1 MMTGIPPLLNKV
13 VEIEI
18 ESMLTYLGKAVRKI
32 YDRLPRKRPAQA
44 ASDIELRID
53 QFMVFAGVVKISGW
67 LLSQRRSLASL
78 QFLTSHGSRYPV
90 DNINQSSPD
99 VAAVMGATAGH
110 CRFDGRFQV
119 SQPSA
124 DIVAGTIVAEFDD
137 GSSESFANL
146 GTRNLGD
153 DPGHQLLH
161 KFLVQLSSMPSGA
174 ALEIG
179 SRARSGVTRR
189 QFAAGVVGVHGNGHP
204 RRRQRRR
211 RGRCA

>member
-1 MMTGIPPLLNKV
+1 
-13 VEIEI
+13 
-18 ESMLTYLGKAVRKI
+18 MLTYLGKAVRKI
-32 YDRLPRKRPAQA
+32 YDLLPRKKPTPAE
-44 ASDIELRID
+44 SDIELRID

-67 LLSQRRSLASL
+67 LFSERRSLTSL
-78 QFLTSHGSRYPV
+78 HFLTSHGSRYPI

-99 VAAVMGATAGH
+99 VAAVMGALANH

-153 DPGHQLLH
+153 DPGHRLLH

-174 ALEIG
+174 A
-179 SRARSGVTRR
+179 
-189 QFAAGVVGVHGNGHP
+189 
-204 RRRQRRR
+204 
-211 RGRCA
+211 